1 MNESRKTRVRAEVIE
16 AMQGWIAKKNFAP
29 RTPLGWADYKLG
41 IGEVMKFRGI
51 LAILE
56 EKNSPFDLSLSF

>member
-1 MNESRKTRVRAEVIE
+1 MIE

-56 EKNSPFDLSLSF
+56 EKNSPFDL

>member
-1 MNESRKTRVRAEVIE
+1 LNESRKTRVRAEVIE
-16 AMQGWIAKKNFAP
+16 AMQGWIAKKNFVP
-29 RTPLGWADYKLG
+29 RTPLGWTDYKLG

-56 EKNSPFDLSLSF
+56 EKNSPFDL